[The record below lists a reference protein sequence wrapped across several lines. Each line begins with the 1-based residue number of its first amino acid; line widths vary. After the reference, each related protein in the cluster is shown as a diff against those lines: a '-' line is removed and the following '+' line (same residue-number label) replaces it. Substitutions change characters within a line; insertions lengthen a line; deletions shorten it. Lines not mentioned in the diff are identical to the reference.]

1 MFKLVQAFH
10 CYGTQGFIFEDKE
23 RIFLILPATGPR
35 VIVLQRVFADLL
47 GRAFIHSRRVRAI
60 SVFLKGSKRGLESS
74 SNIVLVLAHACR
86 GGVSTYTHVH
96 NTIVR
101 VPYGSVMYWSITWVL
116 GTELPVWFAS
126 GFVHAC

>member
-1 MFKLVQAFH
+1 MGLNRPVVLFFFWLMLV
-10 CYGTQGFIFEDKE
+10 
-23 RIFLILPATGPR
+23 
-35 VIVLQRVFADLL
+35 VVVF
-47 GRAFIHSRRVRAI
+47 
-60 SVFLKGSKRGLESS
+60 
-74 SNIVLVLAHACR
+74 
-86 GGVSTYTHVH
+86 STYTHVH

>member
-1 MFKLVQAFH
+1 MFISSTFTIITCFINNNIMLV
-10 CYGTQGFIFEDKE
+10 
-23 RIFLILPATGPR
+23 
-35 VIVLQRVFADLL
+35 VVVF
-47 GRAFIHSRRVRAI
+47 
-60 SVFLKGSKRGLESS
+60 
-74 SNIVLVLAHACR
+74 
-86 GGVSTYTHVH
+86 STYTHVH